1 MQSENVRNRMLLSVE
16 KNESTSFR
24 IADWFFPGPPPPRPW
39 GPPPP
44 WHRPRGP
51 PPFGPPPPWDRPPP
65 PWRRPPWHRR
75 PPWDFPPPPPPP
87 PPPEPQ
93 QDQPQVMFSQDID
106 KVVNSVNQ
114 NTAAFQRPGE
124 SYDKVI
130 QLMSSYFNRKSGSQY
145 DMNAVI
151 PSNGIPNNEMNANS
165 KIAAIMFESDMA
177 LTVAQMNKVAQNG
190 FRVKRKMN
198 LNGTTWSTSIAY
210 RFLDTDA
217 TWQSQ
222 ITNALRYYERN
233 SCIRF
238 LLNGAGAD
246 YIAFNRGEGCY
257 SSVGKL
263 GGAQEISIGYGCET
277 LGIITHEVGH
287 ALGFWHEQAR
297 PERDSY
303 VRINRQN
310 AINGL
315 EGQFDK
321 RSWSEVNEY
330 SLPYDYGSV
339 MHYGPKSFSRSSTLN
354 TVEPVDAAFINT
366 IGNRVEPS
374 FLDLKLLN
382 TAFCSNMCTNRINC
396 QHGGYPDPNNC
407 EQCKCPTG
415 LEGTYC
421 ERLQTSN
428 CGVELPRADYN
439 WRNISYS
446 GSSDCYWRIT
456 AANGGNV
463 RFEITYVMYR
473 CSPVC
478 EEFVEI
484 KAEYSHEA
492 TGYRQCCRAVL
503 GERISKGNSVLII
516 SKATANSQFVLRY
529 RADGTPPAPRP
540 APVTA
545 PAPRSFSLQWSGW
558 TGCSENCG
566 SCGTQYRTRC
576 TSTTNCSRP
585 VRQTRVCNTQ
595 PCAQGTTRGKRSV
608 LETQMSPRVKRYG
621 EWCCARFVLS
631 RGVCVPVRGG

>member
-1 MQSENVRNRMLLSVE
+1 MRRKDATTFTFLHFDPAYQMR
-16 KNESTSFR
+16 
-24 IADWFFPGPPPPRPW
+24 PPPPRPW
-39 GPPPP
+39 GPPP
-44 WHRPRGP
+44 WHRLRGP

-65 PWRRPPWHRR
+65 PWRRRPWHRR
-75 PPWDFPPPPPPP
+75 PPWDFPPPPPP

-114 NTAAFQRPGE
+114 NTAAFQRQGE

-130 QLMSSYFNRKSGSQY
+130 QIMSSYFNRKSGSQY

-151 PSNGIPNNEMNANS
+151 PSSGIQNNELTANS
-165 KIAAIMFESDMA
+165 KIAAVI
-177 LTVAQMNKVAQNG
+177 
-190 FRVKRKMN
+190 
-198 LNGTTWSTSIAY
+198 
-210 RFLDTDA
+210 
-217 TWQSQ
+217 
-222 ITNALRYYERN
+222 
-233 SCIRF
+233 
-238 LLNGAGAD
+238 
-246 YIAFNRGEGCY
+246 CY
-257 SSVGKL
+257 SSVGRL

-382 TAFCSNMCTNRINC
+382 TAFCSNMCTNKINC

-407 EQCKCPTG
+407 GQCKCPTG

-428 CGVELPRADYN
+428 CGVELPRADYT

-446 GSSDCYWRIT
+446 GSSDCYWRIV

-492 TGYRQCCRAVL
+492 TGYRQCCRAIL

-516 SKATANSQFVLRY
+516 SKATQNSQFVLRY
-529 RADGTPPAPRP
+529 RAGDQSDKREC
-540 APVTA
+540 VILNHVHKEQ
-545 PAPRSFSLQWSGW
+545 RE
-558 TGCSENCG
+558 ENA
-566 SCGTQYRTRC
+566 
-576 TSTTNCSRP
+576 
-585 VRQTRVCNTQ
+585 V
-595 PCAQGTTRGKRSV
+595 
-608 LETQMSPRVKRYG
+608 
-621 EWCCARFVLS
+621 F
-631 RGVCVPVRGG
+631 

>member
-1 MQSENVRNRMLLSVE
+1 MLFVSILISQFV
-16 KNESTSFR
+16 TCLTQP
-24 IADWFFPGPPPPRPW
+24 DFFERPPPPGPLRPW

-44 WHRPRGP
+44 WHRNRGP

-75 PPWDFPPPPPPP
+75 PPWGLPPPPPPP
-87 PPPEPQ
+87 EPEPQ

-130 QLMSSYFNRKSGSQY
+130 QIMSSYFNRKSGSQY
-145 DMNAVI
+145 DINTVI
-151 PSNGIPNNEMNANS
+151 PSSGIYNNEMAANS
-165 KIAAIMFESDMA
+165 KIAAVMFESDMA
-177 LTVAQMNKVAQNG
+177 LTVSQMNKVAQNG

-198 LNGTTWSTSIAY
+198 LNGTTWSRNIPY
-210 RFLDTDA
+210 RFLDTDGN
-217 TWQSQ
+217 WQSQ
-222 ITNALRYYERN
+222 ITNGLRHYERN
-233 SCIRF
+233 TCIRF
-238 LLNGAGAD
+238 SLNGGGSD
-246 YIAFNRGEGCY
+246 YLVFSKGEGCY
-257 SSVGKL
+257 SSVGRL
-263 GGAQEISIGYGCET
+263 GGPQEISIGDGCET

-339 MHYGPKSFSRSSTLN
+339 MHYGPKSFSKSSTMN
-354 TVEPVDAAFINT
+354 TVEPVDPAFINT

-382 TAFCSNMCTNRINC
+382 TAFCSNICTNRINC
-396 QHGGYPDPNNC
+396 QHGGYADPNNC
-407 EQCKCPTG
+407 GQCTCPTG

-428 CGVELPRADYN
+428 CGVELPRADYS

-446 GSSDCYWRIT
+446 GSSDCYWRIVS
-456 AANGGNV
+456 ANGGNV
-463 RFEITYVMYR
+463 RFELTYVMYR

-478 EEFVEI
+478 EEFVEM

-492 TGYRQCCRAVL
+492 TGYRQCCKAVL

-516 SKATANSQFVLRY
+516 SKATQNSQFVLRY
-529 RADGTPPAPRP
+529 REDGTAPTQRPP
-540 APVTA
+540 PVRVA
-545 PAPRSFSLQWSGW
+545 APRSYSLLWSGW
-558 TGCSENCG
+558 TRCSENCG
-566 SCGTQYRTRC
+566 SCGTQYRERC
-576 TSTTNCSRP
+576 TSTTNCLRSAK
-585 VRQTRVCNTQ
+585 QTRVCNTQ

-608 LETQMSPRVKRYG
+608 LQTQISHRVKRLNG
-621 EWCCARFVLS
+621 WCCARFVLS
-631 RGVCVPVRGG
+631 RGVCVPVRTGVTHPN